1 MKVKAKAVLTMTA
14 VLAVVTFGILEG
26 SAQDAAPAPQS
37 HATAPFT
44 AQQLDQMLAPIAL
57 YPDSLV
63 AQILM
68 AATYPLEVVEAD
80 RWIRDPNHAA
90 LKGEQLADLG
100 YCEAMMSTR
109 LARLA

>member
-1 MKVKAKAVLTMTA
+1 
-14 VLAVVTFGILEG
+14 
-26 SAQDAAPAPQS
+26 
-37 HATAPFT
+37 
-44 AQQLDQMLAPIAL
+44 MLAPIAL

-68 AATYPLEVVEAD
+68 AATYPLEVIEAD

-90 LKGEQLADLG
+90 LKGEPLADLG
-100 YCEAMMSTR
+100 YCKTMMSTR